1 MSASAIAK
9 ARLQRRAPRP
19 DAKAVFE
26 QAYAACRDH
35 DCAGAAEICVQV
47 HEQDDDLFFED
58 KALPGMLMLSPE
70 DDGQTLLHVASAD
83 GDTRGAVLL
92 LRLGSNASQR
102 NVGGRSSI
110 DLAKAQGHA
119 DTAALLRA
127 HNDVWSG
134 WGLVELSCLACLYHL
149 DDQFADGEAYLRRM
163 IERDRAKRAAAANGS
178 GSLFHRR
185 LPCGLSMLGIATQVS
200 TAGFQILREE
210 FDVAL
215 GGGCVEEE
223 EEAEAPGAAVEAAT
237 PEAETETGDLT
248 NPEEA
253 AEWPDDGWVPPCTEY
268 MYCSL
273 CKGRSG
279 VAGRWG
285 VPGEGLEP
293 SALRCPL
300 MVCQPCQRWHG
311 LLQAED
317 GQGEQAD
324 ASWVQDTLLV
334 EAREGIWGQ
343 RVAQL
348 VHPILGE
355 IGH

>member
-1 MSASAIAK
+1 MRM
-9 ARLQRRAPRP
+9 ARPTYTHAPYEHTWRTYMRTYMHTY
-19 DAKAVFE
+19 V
-26 QAYAACRDH
+26 AAD
-35 DCAGAAEICVQV
+35 
-47 HEQDDDLFFED
+47 
-58 KALPGMLMLSPE
+58 
-70 DDGQTLLHVASAD
+70 
-83 GDTRGAVLL
+83 
-92 LRLGSNASQR
+92 
-102 NVGGRSSI
+102 
-110 DLAKAQGHA
+110 
-119 DTAALLRA
+119 
-127 HNDVWSG
+127 
-134 WGLVELSCLACLYHL
+134 L
-149 DDQFADGEAYLRRM
+149 DDQFADGEAYLHTCTHTSHTCTDLDDQFANGEAYLRRM
-163 IERDRAKRAAAANGS
+163 IERDRAKRGAAANGS
-178 GSLFHRR
+178 GSLFRR
-185 LPCGLSMLGIATQVS
+185 PLPCGLSMLGIATQVN

-223 EEAEAPGAAVEAAT
+223 EEEEAEAQGAAVELPEAATTGAAT